1 VQSANF
7 QLDDEHRARI
17 IDCLSKAGIR
27 LNPDVRIKLMSNLE
41 RSIEAFLKVR
51 SAPHMTSRQL
61 HDALRGVWLLAHE
74 EVCPVAQL
82 RARVQQLPKPALD
95 YLERRAAIV
104 FPSLFRKKGKRIESR
119 FLTWVGN
126 ARSSSLVRVVRV
138 LSAEGGQPVAR
149 SRGDGKRSHARLE
162 PRILGQSRGAGDGA
176 LRTGRPKH
184 TDQQDLIRWLAIDWI
199 NATGNAPTPG
209 RSDRRGFGDLVH
221 SVFQWL
227 EEPSPNQA
235 LRRYWRE
242 AKESQARTAKRER
255 GQVGS

>member
-7 QLDDEHRARI
+7 QLDDEHRARV

-27 LNPDVRIKLMSNLE
+27 LDRDTRIKLMSNLE

-51 SAPHMTSRQL
+51 NTPQMTSRQL
-61 HDALRGVWLLAHE
+61 RDALRGLWLLAHE
-74 EVCPVAQL
+74 ENCPAGEL
-82 RARVQQLPKPALD
+82 RARIQQLPKPALD

-104 FPSLFRKKGKRIESR
+104 LPSLFRKESKRIEFG
-119 FLTWVGN
+119 FLTWVRN
-126 ARSSSLVRVVRV
+126 ARPSSLVRVVRV
-138 LSAEGGQPVAR
+138 VSAEGGQCIAR
-149 SRGDGKRSHARLE
+149 SRGGGKRSHARLE

-176 LRTGRPKH
+176 LRAGRPEH

-199 NATGNAPTPG
+199 NATGNPPTPG

-227 EEPSPNQA
+227 DEPSPDQA

-242 AKESQARTAKRER
+242 VKEGQARTAKRER
-255 GQVGS
+255 GQAGS